1 VAQEI
6 RAATWRP
13 LSNANPSNYC
23 CGVFTVVLPLPVFPF
38 GPVPVPE
45 TVVVPLP
52 LLVLDAVPLAVLP
65 RGPVADPVAVVVL
78 PVFVTVPFSVV
89 VPPFGPV
96 TAAVP
101 VAPVMVFFT
110 VAVPVVVLPPA
121 EVAVPVAVTV
131 FPLRVA
137 ELLAVPPR
145 GPVAECCAYAEETPN
160 DSARIKVAVQVF
172 FIKNL
177 LVASFSGESNAAVC
191 RVGASDR

>member
-1 VAQEI
+1 
-6 RAATWRP
+6 
-13 LSNANPSNYC
+13 
-23 CGVFTVVLPLPVFPF
+23 VFTVVLPLPVWPF
-38 GPVPVPE
+38 EPLPVAE

-52 LLVLDAVPLAVLP
+52 LLLLEAVPLAVLP

-78 PVFVTVPFSVV
+78 PLFVTVPFAVV

-96 TAAVP
+96 TATAP

-110 VAVPVVVLPPA
+110 VAVPVVVLPLA

-137 ELLAVPPR
+137 EVLAVPPR

-160 DSARIKVAVQVF
+160 DSARIKVAVQVL

-177 LVASFSGESNAAVC
+177 LVSQFFWQIQRCCLQSGC
-191 RVGASDR
+191 F